1 MRRINV
7 VGTSGSGKSTFSRQ
21 LAQALNC
28 PHIEMDRLYWKKDWQ
43 GTNDEE
49 LFQKLS
55 EALSVEHWVLDGNYN
70 RTRAVKWQDVDTI
83 VWIDYSFQRTLY
95 QALSRAFQ
103 RCVSGKE
110 IWPNTNNVETFS
122 RSLFSRD
129 SILLW
134 TLKTYHSNRQRCIE
148 DMENEEYRHIRFIR
162 LCSPR
167 MAQEFLQQISESQK
181 VKKPA

>member
-21 LAQALNC
+21 LALALNC
-28 PHIEMDRLYWKKDWQ
+28 PHIEMDRLYWKKNWQ
-43 GTNDEE
+43 GTSDEE
-49 LFQKLS
+49 LLKKLS
-55 EALSVEHWVLDGNYN
+55 DALSAEHWVLDGNYN
-70 RTRAVKWQDVDTI
+70 RTRAVKWKDVDTI
-83 VWIDYSFQRTLY
+83 VWVDYSFLRTLF
-95 QALSRAFQ
+95 QATTRAFH

-134 TLKTYHSNRQRCIE
+134 TLKTYHSNRQRYVE
-148 DMENEEYRHIRFIR
+148 DMANEDYQHIRFIR
-162 LCSPR
+162 LSSPR
-167 MAQEFLQQISESQK
+167 MAQEFLQQISESPD